1 MIIFPIGHEK
11 QIVRRMPWVTLAVVA
26 LNLVLFLVSR
36 YSAEGTT
43 KKADEL
49 LGEILSYQQ
58 SHPWTKLP
66 PDVTKNLELN
76 DRQMMQLLEDAYNET
91 GYEPPKAEQEAN
103 QVELNRMG
111 KEFASVLEAHPFLR
125 YGFIP
130 GKPTVLAFFTSMFIH
145 GGWLHLIFNMWFF
158 YLAGP
163 PIEDVFGRVG
173 FALFYLGT
181 GVVAALTHMAMFPDS
196 MTPMVGASGAIAGLM
211 GAFFARFWRTKIS
224 FFYLFGFWARGT
236 FDAPA
241 WLMLPFWLIGELWF
255 ALLWQE
261 PGGVGYWAHVGG
273 FAAGALGAWLIKAFR
288 LEERLIAPA
297 IDRRIEQ
304 AHTSAFDQGLDR
316 LAAGDPLGAREPLLK
331 SLEKD
336 PANPHLLEALWRSYE
351 SVGESREG
359 ERYILAAIEGEIRK
373 NAWRSAFHLWS
384 EMARLTENPGPPS
397 LRWKLAK
404 GMKTADPFMAGD
416 VFKTLVDDPA
426 AGELGP
432 KAAAEIR
439 DLVEKGYLAEG
450 V

>member
-1 MIIFPIGHEK
+1 MIFPIAHEK
-11 QIVRRMPWVTLAVVA
+11 QVVRRMPWVTILFIG
-26 LNLVLFLVSR
+26 LNLVLFLYTR
-36 YSAEGTT
+36 YSVEGTE
-43 KKADEL
+43 KSVDEKL
-49 LGEILSYQQ
+49 EKVLTFWQN
-58 SHPWTKLP
+58 HPWTKLP
-66 PDVTKNLELN
+66 PEVTRNVDEELKQFSRLM
-76 DRQMMQLLEDAYNET
+76 DDMYNET
-91 GYEPPKAEQEAN
+91 GYEPSQAEQKKDQE
-103 QVELNRMG
+103 ELNRLG
-111 KEFASVLEAHPFLR
+111 KEFESTLFEHPFLQ

-130 GKPTVLAFFTSMFIH
+130 GKPTLLGFLACMFIH

-163 PIEDVFGRVG
+163 SIEDVYGRIG
-173 FALFYLGT
+173 FVLFYLGA
-181 GVVAALTHMAMFPDS
+181 GAAATLTHMAAFPNS
-196 MTPMVGASGAIAGLM
+196 MIPVVGASGAIAGLM
-211 GAFFARFWRTKIS
+211 GAFFVRFWRSKIT
-224 FFYLFGFWARGT
+224 FFYFFGFWARGT

-241 WLMLPFWLIGELWF
+241 WFMLPLWLIEQLWF
-255 ALLWQE
+255 AFLMQE
-261 PGGVGYWAHVGG
+261 RGGVGYWAHIGG

-304 AHTSAFDQGLDR
+304 THTSAFDQGLDR

-351 SVGESREG
+351 AVGETREG

-384 EMARLTENPGPPS
+384 EMARLTESQGPPS

-439 DLVEKGYLAEG
+439 DLVEKGYLGEG
-450 V
+450 G